1 MKDQTVLG
9 MTQLKNENNDPA
21 ISLPDR
27 TILRDLARQLQEI
40 AARPIETE
48 KRTLWTAHNDLKA
61 TRPVIF
67 CDPENGWNEIITDDK
82 ILCSGTLAQDWE
94 MTLRKEICWATEMKD
109 DKVVDAVFNI
119 PYTATESDWGM
130 HEQIIG
136 GGGGHAYRWDP
147 PLKDY
152 ADIGKLKFP
161 TISVDKE
168 ATQAMLDLAHE
179 VFHPFL
185 DVRPNHKWW
194 WTLGMTWILVKLR
207 GLDQLMYDMY
217 DEPDELHKVMTILRD
232 GTLAKL
238 DFLEKNGLLS
248 SNTGNNYVGSGGFGF
263 TEQLPGALF
272 SSESPIAFN
281 ERGPLGASDKSDL
294 PVASNKNFMSGTPH
308 QSVLLKNMWGFAE
321 SQETVGVSPEMFAE
335 FVFPYQLPILERFGM
350 NCYGCCEPV
359 NARWKTLKT
368 IPNLRR
374 VSVSPWADVDAMAEA
389 LGDGYI
395 FSSKPNP
402 AYLAISEMDE
412 AHARKSLR
420 DLIRRTRDNH
430 VEIIM
435 KDNNTL
441 GKNPNNAFN
450 WCRIAKEEA
459 LNA

>member
-1 MKDQTVLG
+1 MKDQTVFG
-9 MTQLKNENNDPA
+9 MTQQKNERNANS
-21 ISLPDR
+21 ISMQDR
-27 TILRDLARQLQEI
+27 NILRELAKQLQEI
-40 AARPIETE
+40 ASKPIEGE
-48 KRTLWTAHNDLKA
+48 KRLLWTAHNDLKA

-82 ILCSGTLAQDWE
+82 IMCSGTLAQDWE

-147 PLKDY
+147 PLKNY
-152 ADIGKLKFP
+152 MDIGKLRFP
-161 TISVDKE
+161 TISVDKD
-168 ATQAMLDLAHE
+168 ATQAMLDLARD
-179 VFHPFL
+179 VFQPYL
-185 DVRPNHKWW
+185 DVRLNHKWW

-238 DFLEKNGLLS
+238 DFLEKNDLLS

-263 TEQLPGALF
+263 TDQLPEATYQNTSAGV
-272 SSESPIAFN
+272 SDGSAF
-281 ERGPLGASDKSDL
+281 P
-294 PVASNKNFMSGTPH
+294 GTAY
-308 QSVLLKNMWGFAE
+308 QSALLKDMWGFAE

-335 FVFPYQLPILERFGM
+335 FVFPYQLPLLERFGL

-359 NARWKTLKT
+359 NARWKYLKA

-374 VSVSPWADVDAMAEA
+374 VSVSPWADVEQMAEA
-389 LGDGYI
+389 LGDRYI

>member
-1 MKDQTVLG
+1 MKDQTILG
-9 MTQLKNENNDPA
+9 MTQLKNENTAPG
-21 ISLPDR
+21 ISMPDR
-27 TILRDLARQLQEI
+27 TILRDLAKQLQEC
-40 AARPIETE
+40 AGKPAEEE
-48 KRTLWTAHNDLKA
+48 KRRLWTAHNDLKA

-82 ILCSGTLAQDWE
+82 ILCTGALAQDWE
-94 MTLRKEICWATEMKD
+94 MTLRREICWAVEMKD
-109 DKVVDAVFNI
+109 DKVAEAVFNI
-119 PYTATESDWGM
+119 PYLAAESDWGM
-130 HEQIIG
+130 HEQRIG

-152 ADIGKLKFP
+152 ADIGKLRYP
-161 TISVDKE
+161 VITVNHA
-168 ATQAMLDLAHE
+168 ATQANLDLARE
-179 VFHPFL
+179 VFEPNL
-185 DVRPNHKWW
+185 EVRLNHKWW
-194 WTLGMTWILVKLR
+194 WTLGMTWTLVNLR

-217 DEPDELHKVMTILRD
+217 DEPESVHQVMSILRD
-232 GTLAKL
+232 GTMARL

-263 TEQLPGALF
+263 TDQLPEPSFQGN
-272 SSESPIAFN
+272 S
-281 ERGPLGASDKSDL
+281 LGSACKD
-294 PVASNKNFMSGTPH
+294 ASNSVDKP
-308 QSVLLKNMWGFAE
+308 VLLKDMWGFAE
-321 SQETVGVSPEMFAE
+321 SQETIGVSPEMFAE
-335 FVFPYQLPILERFGM
+335 FVFPYQLPLLERFGL

-359 NARWKTLKT
+359 DARWKYLKS

-374 VSVSPWADVDAMAEA
+374 VSVSAWADVDVMAEA
-389 LGDGYI
+389 LGNQYL

-402 AYLAISEMDE
+402 AYLAIPEMDE
-412 AHARKSLR
+412 AYIRKSLR
-420 DLIRRTRDNH
+420 DFIRRTRDNR